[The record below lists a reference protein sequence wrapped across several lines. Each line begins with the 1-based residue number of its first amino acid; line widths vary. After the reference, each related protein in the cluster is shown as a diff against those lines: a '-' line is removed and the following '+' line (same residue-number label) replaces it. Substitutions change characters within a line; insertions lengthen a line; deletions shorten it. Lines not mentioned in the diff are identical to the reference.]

1 LELKDEYE
9 KLKEAQE
16 KATESSA
23 MTFNKKKTV
32 SAEMKQFREQKEEA
46 ERFKLLISKKVAPSI
61 NVSYCYVSN
70 THKELSRRYTCSLE
84 SVPS

>member
-1 LELKDEYE
+1 MQDIVDKFGQLFLTRCNRSLELKDEYE

-23 MTFNKKKTV
+23 MTFNKKKTI

-46 ERFKLLISKKVAPSI
+46 ERFKLLISKKVCPSM
-61 NVSYCYVSN
+61 N
-70 THKELSRRYTCSLE
+70 CS
-84 SVPS
+84 

>member
-1 LELKDEYE
+1 MQGIVEEFGQLVSNAIYRSLELKDEYE

-23 MTFNKKKTV
+23 ITFNKKKTV

-46 ERFKLLISKKVAPSI
+46 ERFKLLITKKVSPSM
-61 NVSYCYVSN
+61 NAYC
-70 THKELSRRYTCSLE
+70 CSIF
-84 SVPS
+84 